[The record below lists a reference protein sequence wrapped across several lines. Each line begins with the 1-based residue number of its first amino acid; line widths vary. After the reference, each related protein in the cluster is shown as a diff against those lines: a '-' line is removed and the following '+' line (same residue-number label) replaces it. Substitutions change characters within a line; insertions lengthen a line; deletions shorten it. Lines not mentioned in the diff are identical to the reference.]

1 MVKKKTSVKNF
12 LLLSLLII
20 FGLIIFIFLFLN
32 YDFVKIM
39 VDTVYNYYNSFGEL
53 GVYLGIFLISIFG
66 NFTIIFPV
74 PYLIAVMT
82 VILLLPVNFWIVGI
96 AAGLGA
102 SIGELTAWIIGRGV
116 RKLAMD
122 KNIFTKNIKLL
133 EKLVHKGYAFIL
145 IIIFAATPLPDD
157 VLLILLGTIKYPLL
171 LALLAT
177 FIGKLIMTFALGL
190 IVEFSTL
197 TPISSLIL
205 NFYNINVVDGVITGS
220 QNPLI
225 GNSFIVVTIILL
237 FLLFKMD
244 WSRFLKAKK

>member
-1 MVKKKTSVKNF
+1 M
-12 LLLSLLII
+12 
-20 FGLIIFIFLFLN
+20 
-32 YDFVKIM
+32 
-39 VDTVYNYYNSFGEL
+39 
-53 GVYLGIFLISIFG
+53 
-66 NFTIIFPV
+66 
-74 PYLIAVMT
+74 
-82 VILLLPVNFWIVGI
+82 
-96 AAGLGA
+96 
-102 SIGELTAWIIGRGV
+102 
-116 RKLAMD
+116 
-122 KNIFTKNIKLL
+122 
-133 EKLVHKGYAFIL
+133 
-145 IIIFAATPLPDD
+145 
-157 VLLILLGTIKYPLL
+157 L

>member
-1 MVKKKTSVKNF
+1 
-12 LLLSLLII
+12 
-20 FGLIIFIFLFLN
+20 
-32 YDFVKIM
+32 
-39 VDTVYNYYNSFGEL
+39 
-53 GVYLGIFLISIFG
+53 
-66 NFTIIFPV
+66 
-74 PYLIAVMT
+74 
-82 VILLLPVNFWIVGI
+82 
-96 AAGLGA
+96 
-102 SIGELTAWIIGRGV
+102 
-116 RKLAMD
+116 
-122 KNIFTKNIKLL
+122 
-133 EKLVHKGYAFIL
+133 
-145 IIIFAATPLPDD
+145 
-157 VLLILLGTIKYPLL
+157 LL

-225 GNSFIVVTIILL
+225 ENSFIVVTIILL